1 MCLMSCSKLICFH
14 NIHLEK
20 FQNGYSNEATK
31 TNGGLD
37 AKGSYPNKIIHHIHY
52 GASIFC
58 RVLQKQKKSFKRS
71 HILSIQPSIKCIHD
85 DNVLLP
91 SLAFASEVSSFLEML
106 YWNFIEVLLSKNF
119 CYRCTLAFLLLP
131 FKRPIAFLFIHF
143 SKGNVLA

>member
-71 HILSIQPSIKCIHD
+71 HI
-85 DNVLLP
+85 
-91 SLAFASEVSSFLEML
+91 ASNPG
-106 YWNFIEVLLSKNF
+106 YWDWRLLSMQSFPFSVCLFVHWFNKNLLGTF
-119 CYRCTLAFLLLP
+119 YAPGTHFLL
-131 FKRPIAFLFIHF
+131 KKNQSKCF
-143 SKGNVLA
+143 SLNFHSCMMECQ